1 MKNKSF
7 EIMLKEL
14 EEVVTKLEQKDINLE
29 DAVEEYKNGIKLA
42 KECYEILESAEK
54 VIVKENKEWKIDWIL
69 I

>member
-7 EIMLKEL
+7 EMMLKEL

-54 VIVKENKEWKIDWIL
+54 VIVKENKE
-69 I
+69 

>member
-7 EIMLKEL
+7 EMMLKEL
-14 EEVVTKLEQKDINLE
+14 EEVVIKLENKDINLE

-54 VIVKENKEWKIDWIL
+54 VIVKENKE
-69 I
+69 

>member
-7 EIMLKEL
+7 EMMLKEL

-54 VIVKENKEWKIDWIL
+54 VIVKENKEWKID
-69 I
+69 

>member
-7 EIMLKEL
+7 EMMLKEL
-14 EEVVTKLEQKDINLE
+14 EEVVTKLENKDINLE

-54 VIVKENKEWKIDWIL
+54 VIVKENKE
-69 I
+69 

>member
-14 EEVVTKLEQKDINLE
+14 EEVVTKLENKDINLE

-54 VIVKENKEWKIDWIL
+54 VIVKENKE
-69 I
+69 

>member
-14 EEVVTKLEQKDINLE
+14 EEVVTKLENKDINLE

-42 KECYEILESAEK
+42 KDCYEILESAEK
-54 VIVKENKEWKIDWIL
+54 VIVKENKE
-69 I
+69 

>member
-7 EIMLKEL
+7 EMMLKEL
-14 EEVVTKLEQKDINLE
+14 EEVVNKLEKKDINLE

-54 VIVKENKEWKIDWIL
+54 VIVKENKE
-69 I
+69 

>member
-7 EIMLKEL
+7 EMMLKEL
-14 EEVVTKLEQKDINLE
+14 EEVVIKLENKDINLE

-54 VIVKENKEWKIDWIL
+54 VIVKENKEWKID
-69 I
+69 

>member
-7 EIMLKEL
+7 EMMLKEL
-14 EEVVTKLEQKDINLE
+14 EEVVTKFEQKDINLE

-54 VIVKENKEWKIDWIL
+54 VIVKENKE
-69 I
+69 

>member
-7 EIMLKEL
+7 EMMLNEL
-14 EEVVTKLEQKDINLE
+14 EEVVAKLEQKDINLE

-54 VIVKENKEWKIDWIL
+54 VIVKENKEWKID
-69 I
+69 

>member
-7 EIMLKEL
+7 EMMLKEL
-14 EEVVTKLEQKDINLE
+14 EEVVTKLENKDINLE

-54 VIVKENKEWKIDWIL
+54 VIVKENKEWKID
-69 I
+69 

>member
-54 VIVKENKEWKIDWIL
+54 VIVKENKE
-69 I
+69 

>member
-14 EEVVTKLEQKDINLE
+14 EEVVTKLENKDINLE

-54 VIVKENKEWKIDWIL
+54 VIVKENKEWKID
-69 I
+69 